1 MGVGELR
8 KKRALDFI
16 DASGSVVI
24 LRIML
29 NRFEGK
35 GVDESVL
42 AQIGVFFFVYIAL
55 ILLGCFLLSL
65 EGVYDFETNFTAA
78 LTCLS
83 NVGPGLNAVGPA
95 NNFAFFS
102 PLIKWFLSF
111 LMLAGRLEI
120 YPILALFSISVWKKN

>member
-1 MGVGELR
+1 MDGKPVQEGTLSTLGVYLF
-8 KKRALDFI
+8 LYICIFI
-16 DASGSVVI
+16 LGT
-24 LRIML
+24 
-29 NRFEGK
+29 
-35 GVDESVL
+35 
-42 AQIGVFFFVYIAL
+42 L
-55 ILLGCFLLSL
+55 IVSL
-65 EGVYDFETNFTAA
+65 EAPDFATSFTAS